1 MNLKGSSLESNESPR
16 QRFCALEYRQ
26 QRGSDDSGRDAPIV
40 LLVVSRMEGL
50 RILMHPQMREI
61 VQNDDQIY
69 IGSLLRDLTERAKLS
84 PDALFKQLTSLS
96 VGPLVTQKAGFVVE
110 DDLPLG
116 ELVSAFVELN

>member
-1 MNLKGSSLESNESPR
+1 
-16 QRFCALEYRQ
+16 
-26 QRGSDDSGRDAPIV
+26 
-40 LLVVSRMEGL
+40 MEGL
-50 RILMHPQMREI
+50 RILMHPQLREI